1 MEKQAGI
8 EQRPDDRGDDYDAIV
23 VGSGYGG
30 SVAACRM
37 STAGI
42 KVCLLERGRRWKAE
56 DFPTDSWKMMSA
68 VRYENRNLGIR
79 FGPEDALFQLHEQKD
94 SLAAV
99 ACGLGGGSLINAGVM
114 VPTPIRARRNP
125 KWPKEWER
133 DWDICE
139 SSAAAMLRIQSSSVK
154 FPIAKVMG
162 EIAEGEF
169 EESIESSVKLSVNF
183 DTEEPPSNPPKLDQ
197 ISSCFA
203 CGNCLVGCPYN
214 AKNSTDKN
222 YLISAIQAGCT
233 IRTKCQAR
241 YVIKNPHGTC
251 QPDGIS
257 RKRRWRVY
265 INEIDYITSDWV
277 ILSAGVLGTTEIL
290 FQSQMRGLRLPDT
303 LGSGF
308 SCNGNTLAYV
318 AGSAAPVN
326 GFGLNRKQLSEIPF
340 QDRPGPSISSSHTSS
355 LGFTIQ
361 SAILPRAYPYM
372 LFEGITTYTWPTGHR
387 FFQGIVDRLKRFLGL
402 RLSQSIILN
411 AMGYDESD
419 GKIMLDKD
427 TDKICFHPPQDPLL
441 PRKIIAFQKL
451 TKKLGG
457 ILFMSRY
464 RSTAVHLLG
473 GCNASSDSSGGV
485 CNHKGQVFDPKT
497 PAAVHSGLYVCDAS
511 LIPCSVGINP
521 SLTIATAAEHASR
534 YLVQDILEYKNKI
547 SPGSEA
553 VDKNQFFVTAK
564 NLESD
569 NASTVLIK
577 ETMRGYVGGMPCTV
591 HLKMKM
597 QSQNLKSF
605 DKRNWFTGEPHPL
618 LRGKAGGYVV
628 FRAIEKEKLHIID
641 GEMDL
646 CVVDCRTPYTQYMCY
661 RLLLA
666 AASGSRYILEGKKI
680 MNPCHFVLHAWR
692 ETTTLHVTFNKVAPI
707 GSTDTMLNLKGELRV
722 SFLELLKCFISL
734 KGNGR
739 GRFIHLLLQ
748 TLVRTYILQIP
759 RGTRENFT
767 VTDSYDR
774 SYPSSTVDDIRT
786 ADGFIITCR
795 HWRNP
800 SLLNRDKLLSP
811 ILLLNG
817 YTMESYWLPTEP
829 QDLVRTLLDEGHE
842 VWLLQTRLHPLNP
855 ANNATIEDI
864 GKYDIPAAIGK
875 ILEVHGPS
883 TKIHVVAHCAGGLAI
898 HIALMGGHVSATHI
912 ASLSCTNSSMFFKLT
927 AVATIK
933 MWLPLVPVS
942 MAILGEKN
950 ILPLLEKSKGSSR
963 HRLLKFIARCL
974 PRYERCSCK
983 ECEVLSRIFGN
994 AFWHENVSPSLHQW
1008 LITQSATNLPMSTFP
1023 HLRRIC
1029 NSRYI
1034 VDSNGNNSFLIHPE
1048 RMAISTLYISSG
1060 RSLLVT
1066 PDTSF
1071 LANKYMKLHQPGFRH
1086 ERVVV
1091 DGFGHSDLLIGEKS
1105 HEKVFPHII
1114 SHIRLAEQEGND
1126 STPRKNYS
1134 KEALDWADD
1143 PDREYRDFGSWF
1155 FALAII
1161 FFLLLLHALLV

>member
-1 MEKQAGI
+1 
-8 EQRPDDRGDDYDAIV
+8 
-23 VGSGYGG
+23 
-30 SVAACRM
+30 
-37 STAGI
+37 
-42 KVCLLERGRRWKAE
+42 
-56 DFPTDSWKMMSA
+56 
-68 VRYENRNLGIR
+68 
-79 FGPEDALFQLHEQKD
+79 
-94 SLAAV
+94 
-99 ACGLGGGSLINAGVM
+99 
-114 VPTPIRARRNP
+114 
-125 KWPKEWER
+125 
-133 DWDICE
+133 
-139 SSAAAMLRIQSSSVK
+139 
-154 FPIAKVMG
+154 MG

-169 EESIESSVKLSVNF
+169 EESIESSVKLSVKF
-183 DTEEPPSNPPKLDQ
+183 DAEEPPSNPPKLEQ
-197 ISSCFA
+197 TSSCFA
-203 CGNCLVGCPYN
+203 CGNCLAGCPYN

-241 YVIKNPHGTC
+241 YVVKNPHGTC

-257 RKRRWRVY
+257 SKRRWRVY
-265 INEIDYITSDWV
+265 INEIDFITSDWV

-326 GFGLNRKQLSEIPF
+326 GYGLNRKQLSEIPY

-547 SPGSEA
+547 NPGA
-553 VDKNQFFVTAK
+553 AAGDQNQFSV
-564 NLESD
+564 
-569 NASTVLIK
+569 
-577 ETMRGYVGGMPCTV
+577 
-591 HLKMKM
+591 
-597 QSQNLKSF
+597 
-605 DKRNWFTGEPHPL
+605 TGEPHPL

-628 FRAIEKEKLHIID
+628 FRAVEKEKLHIID

-646 CVVDCRTPYTQYMCY
+646 CVVDCRTPYTQYMRY

-680 MNPCHFVLHAWR
+680 MNPCHFLHCTLGGRQQLCIHSYGLTSYKYR
-692 ETTTLHVTFNKVAPI
+692 E
-707 GSTDTMLNLKGELRV
+707 
-722 SFLELLKCFISL
+722 
-734 KGNGR
+734 
-739 GRFIHLLLQ
+739 
-748 TLVRTYILQIP
+748 
-759 RGTRENFT
+759 GTRENFT
-767 VTDSYDR
+767 VTDSYDK

-786 ADGFIITCR
+786 ADGFIIRCR

-800 SLLNRDKLLSP
+800 SLLNRDDLLSP

-942 MAILGEKN
+942 MAILGEKK
-950 ILPLLEKSKGSSR
+950 ILPLMEKSKGSSR

-983 ECEVLSRIFGN
+983 ECEVLSGIFGN

-1008 LITQSATNLPMSTFP
+1008 LITQSATNLPMSAFP

-1034 VDSNGNNSFLIHPE
+1034 VDSNGNSSFLIHPE
-1048 RMAISTLYISSG
+1048 RMAISTLYISGG

-1066 PDTSF
+1066 PETSF

-1114 SHIRLAEQEGND
+1114 SHIRSAEQEGND
-1126 STPRKNYS
+1126 STPRKKYS